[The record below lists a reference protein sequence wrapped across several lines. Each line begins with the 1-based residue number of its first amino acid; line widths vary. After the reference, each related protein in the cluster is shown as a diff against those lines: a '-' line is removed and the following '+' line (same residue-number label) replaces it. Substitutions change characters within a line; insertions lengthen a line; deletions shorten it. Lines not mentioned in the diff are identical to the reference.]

1 MANLTQ
7 KIETKRELNFLQV
20 EQFNEMKADYDAL
33 IAKFKQ
39 YEGDPF
45 IQVYYDDVKALWD
58 EMISEKDAWLETPL
72 VEYKTYNIDED
83 DIQAVLTA
91 IQNFKKLVALQ

>member
-33 IAKFKQ
+33 IAKFKL

-58 EMISEKDAWLETPL
+58 EMIAEKDAWLETPM
-72 VEYKTYNIDED
+72 VEYKTYNIDEE